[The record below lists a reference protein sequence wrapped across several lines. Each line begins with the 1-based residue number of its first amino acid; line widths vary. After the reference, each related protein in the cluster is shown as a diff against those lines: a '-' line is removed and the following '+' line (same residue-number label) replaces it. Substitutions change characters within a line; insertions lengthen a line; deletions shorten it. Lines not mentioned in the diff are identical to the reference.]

1 MNESTIRDA
10 METGYAFSTYKSA
23 SQIEEVVRWKLKEAS
38 KLKGQGGL
46 DADILTTTVSK
57 VAEVIMR
64 DYPTL
69 TDKELGL
76 ILEMGV
82 SGQFGRDNWVNGG
95 NVLQWL
101 NQYQRHPYRIAI
113 IDADTEQEKEN
124 KRKSKAEIEE
134 LNNTAFEEK
143 IHSAFEYYK
152 ECRTIWSA
160 REDVRARRMN
170 ENDPRC
176 FHLPQWAAMVY
187 NHYREEGKI
196 AAPTPERMKESQEWG
211 ANKVIEHATKKEYIK
226 GAREDWADAYL
237 LEKYFEDI
245 VNGKV

>member
-10 METGYAFSTYKSA
+10 METGYKFCSYTSE
-23 SQIEEVVRWKLKEAS
+23 SQIEEVVRWKIKEAS

-46 DADILTTTVSK
+46 DADILGTTVSK
-57 VAEVIMR
+57 VTEVIMR

-101 NQYQRHPYRIAI
+101 GQYQRHPYRIAI
-113 IDADTEQEKEN
+113 IDADTEQEKET
-124 KRKSKAEIEE
+124 KRLTKAEIEK
-134 LNNTAFEEK
+134 LNLEAYEGK
-143 IHSAFEYYK
+143 IHSAFDYFK

-160 REDVRARRMN
+160 REDERAKRMDL
-170 ENDPRC
+170 NDPRC
-176 FHLPQWAAMVY
+176 FHCPQWAAMVY
-187 NHYREEGKI
+187 NYYREQGKI
-196 AAPTPERMKESQEWG
+196 QAPTPERLKEAQEWG
-211 ANKVIEHATKKEYIK
+211 ANKVAEHATKKEYIK

-237 LEKYFEDI
+237 LEKYFEDLI
-245 VNGKV
+245 V